1 MRAYAVSCL
10 EPLSDEDL
18 VMYMLQLVQV
28 LKFEAFHDSALARFL
43 LRRALVN
50 PSIVGHAFFWY
61 LTAEIH
67 DKDIRDR
74 NMLLLELFLRHCGR
88 KHRVGLGHQMYVM
101 SRLFDVSVAVKECKK
116 KGDRLIVARREL
128 SKIVFPDRFRLP
140 IRPSFVA
147 KGVIVDK
154 CRVMNSKKLP
164 LMLTFEPADP
174 VPGEPV
180 EPRNKKPFIVM
191 YKNGDDLRQ
200 DQLTLQVFRVMD
212 TIWKAA
218 KLDLSMSAYECVSTG
233 DMLGMLEIV
242 TNSETIA
249 SIVGEEVKQM
259 PKGLG
264 RTMEALRSVWAP
276 HMLSRWLKREV
287 ASSTKKRLK
296 EERSAEM
303 DVRSDGRSRLSRAD
317 SRFAMPADAGRG
329 DSARARAMAAVVLED
344 GDDDRSGIMR
354 AASGSGSGSSSGH
367 GQDGGQAAAHLS
379 PMELQRE

>member
-1 MRAYAVSCL
+1 
-10 EPLSDEDL
+10 
-18 VMYMLQLVQV
+18 
-28 LKFEAFHDSALARFL
+28 
-43 LRRALVN
+43 
-50 PSIVGHAFFWY
+50 
-61 LTAEIH
+61 
-67 DKDIRDR
+67 
-74 NMLLLELFLRHCGR
+74 MLLLELFLRHCGR
-88 KHRVGLGHQMYVM
+88 KHRIALGHQMYVM
-101 SRLFDVSVAVKECKK
+101 SRLYDVSVAVKECKK
-116 KGDRLIVARREL
+116 KSDRLHVARREL

-154 CRVMNSKKLP
+154 CRVMSSKKLP

-174 VPGEPV
+174 NPKEFV
-180 EPRNKKPFIVM
+180 EPRNRKPFIVM

-218 KLDLSMSAYECVSTG
+218 SLDLDMSAYECVSTG

-264 RTMEALRSVWAP
+264 RTLEAVRAVWAP

-287 ASSTKKRLK
+287 AQH
-296 EERSAEM
+296 
-303 DVRSDGRSRLSRAD
+303 VRREIKDGRFSNVS
-317 SRFAMPADAGRG
+317 
-329 DSARARAMAAVVLED
+329 
-344 GDDDRSGIMR
+344 
-354 AASGSGSGSSSGH
+354 
-367 GQDGGQAAAHLS
+367 
-379 PMELQRE
+379 